1 MNHDND
7 NDDDYDPVAGSSSGG
22 EDWKYVKRRLDYL
35 KQIRKSNV
43 SRWEVIRDLH
53 DRLKALSAQGEFD
66 IKTALAVEL
75 NLTEQ
80 HSDPVNDELGQLM
93 SAARIEDNSD
103 FNINMN
109 NSDEHEVET
118 ELQMNAFSREL
129 VDSYDDLRQAEAL
142 VDQRLRFE
150 SERQQILRDQIVRL
164 KATKQELESTSL
176 QTLVVGDKISDSSD
190 GTPETTASV
199 QNDIEVLKRHLDY
212 VAAVIRDQH
221 NSKDRNG
228 GSDVDTSTVDETWSL
243 QRLIVSMVDERVSK
257 AADADPY
264 FSIDRRLPANT
275 ATDDLIDRLERSN
288 IVVRHKTYPSLVR
301 LTDYES

>member
-1 MNHDND
+1 M
-7 NDDDYDPVAGSSSGG
+7 
-22 EDWKYVKRRLDYL
+22 
-35 KQIRKSNV
+35 
-43 SRWEVIRDLH
+43 
-53 DRLKALSAQGEFD
+53 
-66 IKTALAVEL
+66 